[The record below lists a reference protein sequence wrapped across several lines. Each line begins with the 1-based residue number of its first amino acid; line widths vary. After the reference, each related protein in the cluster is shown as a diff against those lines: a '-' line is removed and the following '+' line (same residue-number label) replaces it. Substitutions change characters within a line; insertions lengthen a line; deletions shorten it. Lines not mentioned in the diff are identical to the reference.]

1 MIEIIVPMILN
12 YKTKVLLI
20 AVIAGFIMPAF
31 ISCEKQATNA
41 KIKIIESSIARLEKN
56 YADLTRSEFDE
67 DYRYYMNE
75 LNQISKGDL
84 TKNQKDKIS
93 NLKWRLREV
102 WLRYYNPF
110 SERLHEGDRLM
121 GQDVAALLP
130 KHGTDEKCD
139 TISLEAYLTEF
150 EKMTTALEAIHVES
164 AADTLQL
171 LALEKKY
178 AHNSVLDSDIEVN
191 VDHLKHTEKARYLQA
206 IVSYFNAII
215 TLDQELKMVGVKSS
229 KWNLGEDEESFK
241 AIQKEFQDALRLE
254 LE

>member
-1 MIEIIVPMILN
+1 M
-12 YKTKVLLI
+12 KTKVLLI
-20 AVIAGFIMPAF
+20 AVIAGFIMPTF

-41 KIKIIESSIARLEKN
+41 KIKIVESSIARLEKN
-56 YADLTRSEFDE
+56 YSDLTQSEFDE
-67 DYRYYMNE
+67 DYHFYMNE
-75 LNQISKGDL
+75 LDQISKGDL

-93 NLKWRLREV
+93 DLKWRLRKV
-102 WLRYYNPF
+102 WVRYYNPF
-110 SERLHEGDRLM
+110 SERLHEGGRLT
-121 GQDVAALLP
+121 GQDAVALLP

-139 TISLEAYLTEF
+139 TISLETYLFEL
-150 EKMTTALEAIHVES
+150 EKMTTTLEAIHVES

-178 AHNSVLDSDIEVN
+178 AHNFILDRDVEVN
-191 VDHLKHTEKARYLQA
+191 VDQLKHSEKVRYLQD
-206 IVSYFNAII
+206 IVSCFNAFF

-241 AIQKEFQDALRLE
+241 AILKEFQDALRLE